1 MLRVDRRSLRV
12 AAALLVVGQVLFIV
26 VTLFHTGGP
35 ANDHPVIFAAYAA
48 STTWQA
54 VHLAQ
59 FGAMVILLAGLLA
72 LHFALDVQSG
82 AARWP
87 ARFGAGLTVTTLALY
102 GVLQAV
108 DGIANKQAVDAW
120 VSAPAAEKAARFASA
135 EAIRWLE
142 WGVRSYENFA
152 LGLALLLFAVAVV
165 RTRWIPRTLGFL
177 MALSGLTYLVQGW
190 VVGTRGFSA
199 TETIAIE
206 VAYVLDLAWMIW
218 LVVVAWRMDDA
229 ESTEVGDS
237 LKQR

>member
-1 MLRVDRRSLRV
+1 MVDRSPLRLS
-12 AAALLVVGQVLFIV
+12 AALLVVGQVVFIV

-48 STTWQA
+48 SGTWKG

-59 FGAMVILLAGLLA
+59 FAAMAVLLAGLLA
-72 LHFALDVQSG
+72 LHFALDAQSG

-87 ARFGAGLTVTTLALY
+87 SRFGAGLTVTALALY
-102 GVLQAV
+102 AVLQAV

-152 LGLALLLFAVAVV
+152 LGLALLLFAAAVV
-165 RTRWIPRTLGFL
+165 RTAWIPRPLGYL
-177 MALSGLTYLVQGW
+177 MGLSGVTYLVQGW
-190 VVGTRGFSA
+190 VVGAQGFSG

-218 LVVVAWRMDDA
+218 LLVVAWRMEQS
-229 ESTEVGDS
+229 ESTVMS
-237 LKQR
+237 PALR